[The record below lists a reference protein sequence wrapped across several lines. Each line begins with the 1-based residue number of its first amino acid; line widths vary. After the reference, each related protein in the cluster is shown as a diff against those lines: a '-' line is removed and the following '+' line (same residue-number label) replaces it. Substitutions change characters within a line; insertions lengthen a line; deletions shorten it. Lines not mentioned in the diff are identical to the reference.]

1 MIKKKFYDSNQ
12 CMQRGMV
19 STNAF
24 KITVS
29 NTKTY
34 NFQEIKSD
42 FETNLDDFEL
52 FWYSKPIQP
61 LRGFG
66 LLEL

>member
-1 MIKKKFYDSNQ
+1 MMNLTFHDKRKVLRFKTNAEE
-12 CMQRGMV
+12 MV

-24 KITVS
+24 KNTVS

-52 FWYSKPIQP
+52 FWYSAS
-61 LRGFG
+61 FSY
-66 LLEL
+66 

>member
-1 MIKKKFYDSNQ
+1 MIKKKVLRFKL
-12 CMQRGMV
+12 MLRGEWLVQMLL
-19 STNAF
+19 

-52 FWYSKPIQP
+52 FWYSKPIHT
-61 LRGFG
+61 LRGFDY
-66 LLEL
+66 

>member
-1 MIKKKFYDSNQ
+1 
-12 CMQRGMV
+12 MQRGRMV

-52 FWYSKPIQP
+52 FWYSKPIHT
-61 LRGFG
+61 LRFDY
-66 LLEL
+66 

>member
-1 MIKKKFYDSNQ
+1 ML
-12 CMQRGMV
+12 QREWLVQMLL
-19 STNAF
+19 

-42 FETNLDDFEL
+42 FETNLDDFYSGTQSSIPRDLIIRYCNL
-52 FWYSKPIQP
+52 FSSKLYLISII
-61 LRGFG
+61 L
-66 LLEL
+66 

>member
-1 MIKKKFYDSNQ
+1 ML
-12 CMQRGMV
+12 RGEWLVQMLL
-19 STNAF
+19 

-42 FETNLDDFEL
+42 FETNLDDE
-52 FWYSKPIQP
+52 
-61 LRGFG
+61 
-66 LLEL
+66 